1 MNPIRKILIE
11 GKSLKNIKN
20 NFPIKNIK
28 ILLDIN
34 LEGRISSKT
43 FIMHNIDILRGME
56 NVIRY
61 FSIMNE
67 ASLSSRNDRVR
78 YSNTLLELL

>member
-28 ILLDIN
+28 IFLDIN
-34 LEGRISSKT
+34 LEGQISSKD